1 MECTRFSGERNGLQV
16 RQCRNSLRMI
26 FLVFLLCIELAG
38 CTVTLRNPLLQPEV
52 REELR
57 KGRPLEPET
66 LAPEPPKKLEEVP
79 PEPATETVERAKE
92 ITAPTAA
99 TPTVQLD
106 LAEVR
111 KNALEHNLAL
121 QVSLYD
127 PAIAEAGYQG
137 ERWKFEAVLGFDGS
151 YNSSRDSQGAE
162 ARTLSLSPSVQ
173 VPTRLGG
180 IASMSLPFS
189 RRDSDQLLPTG
200 FGTPVEQGRTDTVN
214 VDAALSQPLLRG
226 AGLEINY
233 ASINSAGLRMRQ
245 ADARTKLFA
254 IRTLANAEQSY
265 WRYYAAYENLKIQVE
280 QYDRAL
286 EQLRTARR
294 LIEEGARTKIEEIR
308 AQSDLARRFERII
321 SAEITRRQAELAL
334 KRAMNAPTLSIAS
347 QTPIL
352 PTTPPAPLGFTF
364 NRDKVVTLAL
374 QNRMDLFENE
384 IQLVLDR
391 ITLHVD
397 RNAVLP
403 DVRFNFS
410 YSFSGAKPKL
420 DDALDVL
427 FRKEFDTYTVGLTA
441 EIPLAGNQRSRYRA
455 IQSALVLSQT
465 EATRR
470 VLELLIQEE
479 VLNAINAVE
488 LNWQRVLSNRVAVD
502 RAQETYEANKR
513 EFQLGLITST
523 EFLITLDQLAEAQSA
538 LVFSLS
544 DFQTSLVDLAFATGT
559 VLGQGGVIWT
569 PAARLNGRGQ

>member
-1 MECTRFSGERNGLQV
+1 MKCTSLSGKRHVLRSTRGHGSV
-16 RQCRNSLRMI
+16 GMSSLS
-26 FLVFLLCIELAG
+26 FVLCIALTG
-38 CTVTLRNPLLQPEV
+38 CTFTLRHPFLQPDV
-52 REELR
+52 REALR
-57 KGRPLEPET
+57 TGRPLAPET

-79 PEPATETVERAKE
+79 PEPATTAVERAKE

-106 LAEVR
+106 LATVR
-111 KNALEHNLAL
+111 KNALEHNLDL

-137 ERWKFEAVLGFDGS
+137 ERWKFEAILGFDSS
-151 YNSSRDSQGAE
+151 YNSSRDMQGRE
-162 ARTLSLSPSVQ
+162 ARTVSLSPSVQ

-180 IASMSLPFS
+180 IASISLPYS
-189 RRDSDQLLPTG
+189 RRDSDQLLPSG
-200 FGTPVEQGRTDTVN
+200 FGQPVEAGRTETVN
-214 VDAALSQPLLRG
+214 VDLALSQPLLRG

-254 IRTLANAEQSY
+254 MRTLANAEQFY
-265 WRYYAAYENLKIQVE
+265 WRYYAAYENLKIQLE

-294 LIEEGARTKIEEIR
+294 LIEEGARTKIEELR
-308 AQSDLARRFERII
+308 AQSDLARRFDSII
-321 SAEITRRQAELAL
+321 SAENTRRQAELGL
-334 KRAMNAPTLSIAS
+334 KRVMNAPTL
-347 QTPIL
+347 PITSPTAII
-352 PTTPPAPLGFTF
+352 PTTPPNPLGFTF
-364 NRDKVVTLAL
+364 DRDKVVAMAL
-374 QNRMDLFENE
+374 QNRMELFENE
-384 IQLVLDR
+384 VQLAIDR
-391 ITLHVD
+391 ITLQVD
-397 RNAVLP
+397 RNFALP

-410 YSFSGAKPKL
+410 YSFSGAKPRF

-427 FRKEFDTYTVGLTA
+427 FRKEFNTSTVGVTA
-441 EIPLAGNQRSRYRA
+441 EVPLAGNQRSRYRA
-455 IQSALVLSQT
+455 LQSALILSQT
-465 EATRR
+465 EANRR
-470 VLELLIQEE
+470 ALELLIREE

-523 EFLITLDQLAEAQSA
+523 EFSLTLDQLATAQSA
-538 LVFSLS
+538 FVFSLS
-544 DFQTSLVDLAFATGT
+544 DFQTSMVDLAFATGT

-569 PAARLNGRGQ
+569 PAARVDSGGK